1 MPSLKPSDDLEK
13 YKDLIWCWYIG
24 EDRSKKDVVQRLN
37 DRGVNIKQ
45 SNLERR
51 MRLWDMRK
59 NVTDAEGKWMARQ
72 QKLRKDKNK
81 KTHFLL
87 SGKRMAEEKIRRA
100 IQRHSLE
107 EYSLLHKFQLFSE
120 TEFVSSGP
128 GSALVVC
135 SPLTSVE
142 RPWQP
147 WIQFNDRVLE
157 GSVRL
162 EFVLPSRPRL
172 SVETTS
178 LATVT
183 DPSKG
188 FQRLKVDKVAAVL
201 DWLVPESFPEEN
213 VRAADSLTQSW
224 PKFDIVALKFFI
236 FRLSN
241 NLIQNENHI
250 DRPVVILRLCQS
262 LGLAQVGIIRGLFK
276 LAPEN
281 PTIAAVLDALF
292 QTAWIT
298 ESVDLMSLIL
308 AENKRVDNGKPTSVV
323 EFPVWHA
330 IEHAIRRS
338 NRRLL
343 DAAICFSSD
352 YPEDNFNVTQ
362 RNEALH
368 LCAGHRNHVFANG
381 AISLLLGKGA
391 KVVNDTGHVG
401 NALFAALQRGNI
413 QLVEL
418 LAMSGVNFT
427 ITSPCAERPIRR
439 IPAAGYASKITI
451 SDHDNAFT
459 SAVVR
464 CCSRNSFLEEFP
476 EDDGIYYHHRQDGT
490 LILEDD
496 KEELERHHFRAQ
508 ELAVAMFAYLISPQS
523 LITGR
528 GSTWPRIFPVQ
539 QTVCVDIL
547 IAASFQGYDGLMEK
561 LISGPE
567 DLNRANSHGL
577 WPLYAAIIGPL
588 SKSAR
593 VRSSSLHQAI
603 NYDSAD
609 CVVALLDYGADI
621 ECKCQLDDIIGN
633 GKGIHP
639 YHGEQM
645 SPLDLAIYRGFWGIA
660 QILVS
665 RGAFVTSGNF
675 FTAVEHSEISLVQT
689 MMTNQMFDKY
699 MVNPNY
705 GDKTALEVA
714 IHRGNPEMYETL
726 MRTAGSDPVT
736 ADQFIAAAKAGS
748 FVLVVESMVDADL
761 NLSQQE
767 FSMALMYALENGH
780 KAITNLLIAEH
791 TRFSTMCPLSDLS
804 NSDRGRAV
812 ELAILDGQESV
823 VSTIL
828 FWHPKAYSSGMLC
841 ACLVMDQLLSP
852 ASNKVVC
859 EILRRRSCATEE
871 NFDPLLENTAIAL
884 AAYHGQDELLA
895 AILNRSW
902 PGHLCAIP
910 EPRFWEMRYTG
921 QDRYRRVK
929 GLIPNESIM
938 MGDSNRE
945 CFYYEWCS
953 PDWKLSSQMIGDW
966 NSWRDCPSTCSPLLM
981 AVKGQNFVAVNW
993 LMDRGYV
1000 ADGPTLKAAIM
1011 TEWPIEKL
1019 KYLVLS
1025 CNDVDHR
1032 ESPNVSTALF
1042 EAIHYRNIEATRALI
1057 EHGANV
1063 NEGPFYHAEGSFYH
1077 AEGHLTTRRTCLQMV
1092 IQNFPVWSLASAPD
1106 YEAIDLLLD
1115 AGADVNAAG
1124 TGYGRV
1130 TALQLACTTGYI
1142 PLARRL
1148 IEMGADIDD
1157 LPVFPHGWS
1166 CLEHA
1171 AQSGR
1176 LDMVQFLINCGVSV
1190 VGRARLQYAS
1200 AVRLA
1205 EDSGRTTLK
1214 ILLQKYGGWTVA
1226 DEELLQEDLR
1236 IRKDRQILRSKIK
1249 RYSKSERERVNLW
1262 IRKYYRHD
1270 KDDLV
1275 DVADDLEQDGPLES
1289 SVIDDGCNSDD
1300 AESSDTEEMREQE
1313 PPGTQQ
1319 ADFLSI
1325 RHAEKNAEGGTAGG
1339 ITHDEVSAS
1348 MSALLALPQSRP
1360 MDESSDIALLF
1371 PTEFS
1376 TSEPTVDTSTRPGT
1390 EENKLLAFKMPLH
1403 TSFIERTSVD
1413 FHEQDDFNV
1422 FLI

>member
-1 MPSLKPSDDLEK
+1 MPCLKPSDDLEK

-24 EDRSKKDVVQRLN
+24 EDKSMKDVVQRLN

-107 EYSLLHKFQLFSE
+107 EYSLLHKFQLSSE
-120 TEFVSSGP
+120 TEFASSGP

-142 RPWQP
+142 RPWQPWPNTPAPLP

-178 LATVT
+178 LATGT

-188 FQRLKVDKVAAVL
+188 YQRLKVDKLASAL

-213 VRAADSLTQSW
+213 VRAADSLAQSW
-224 PKFDIVALKFFI
+224 PKFDIVALKVFI

-241 NLIQNENHI
+241 NLIQDEDSM
-250 DRPVVILRLCQS
+250 DRPDVVLRLCES
-262 LGLAQVGIIRGLFK
+262 LGLAQVGVIRELFK
-276 LAPEN
+276 LAPAN
-281 PTIAAVLDALF
+281 PTIAAVLDTLF
-292 QTAWIT
+292 EAAWMT
-298 ESVDLMSLIL
+298 ESVDLVSLIL
-308 AENKRVDNGKPTSVV
+308 AENKRVDNGKPASVI

-330 IEHAIRRS
+330 IQYAIYHA

-343 DAAICFSSD
+343 DAAICLSSD
-352 YPEDNFNVTQ
+352 YPTDNFNVIQ
-362 RNEALH
+362 RNQALY
-368 LCAGHRNHVFANG
+368 LCAGHRNQVFANG
-381 AISLLLGKGA
+381 ATLLLLGKGA
-391 KVVNDTGHVG
+391 KVVNDAGHGG
-401 NALFAALQRGNI
+401 NALFAALRRGNI
-413 QLVEL
+413 QLVKL
-418 LAMSGVNFT
+418 LNMSGVDFT
-427 ITSPCAERPIRR
+427 ITSPCAKHRIRR
-439 IPAAGYASKITI
+439 IPGADYVYQITI

-464 CCSRNSFLEEFP
+464 CCSSNSYLVEAS
-476 EDDGIYYHHRQDGT
+476 EDDGIHYHYRQDGT

-528 GSTWPRIFPVQ
+528 GSTWPQIFPVQ
-539 QTVCVDIL
+539 QPVSVDIL
-547 IAASFQGYDGLMEK
+547 IAASLQGYDGLMEK

-577 WPLYAAIIGPL
+577 WPLYAAIIGP
-588 SKSAR
+588 SSNPAR

-609 CVVALLDYGADI
+609 CVVVLLDYGANI
-621 ECKCQLDDIIGN
+621 EFKCQLDDIIEN
-633 GKGIHP
+633 GIHP
-639 YHGEQM
+639 YHGEEM

-665 RGAFVTSGNF
+665 RGAFVTSGNL
-675 FTAVEHSEISLVQT
+675 FTAVEHSEVSLVQA

-705 GDKTALEVA
+705 GGRTVLEVA
-714 IHRGNPEMYETL
+714 IQRANPEMYETL
-726 MRTAGSDPVT
+726 MRIAGSDPVP
-736 ADQFIAAAKAGS
+736 ADQFIAAARAGS
-748 FVLVVESMVDADL
+748 FGLVVESMIDADL
-761 NLSQQE
+761 NLSQQD
-767 FSMALMYALENGH
+767 FSMALMYALENRH
-780 KAITNLLIAEH
+780 KAITDLLIAEH
-791 TRFSTMCPLSDLS
+791 TRFSTTCPLS
-804 NSDRGRAV
+804 
-812 ELAILDGQESV
+812 
-823 VSTIL
+823 
-828 FWHPKAYSSGMLC
+828 
-841 ACLVMDQLLSP
+841 

-859 EILRRRSCATEE
+859 EILQRRSCATEE
-871 NFDPLLENTAIAL
+871 SFDPLLENTAIAL

-910 EPRFWEMRYTG
+910 EPQFWEMRYTG
-921 QDRYRRVK
+921 QKRYQDLR
-929 GLIPNESIM
+929 GLVPNESIM
-938 MGDSNRE
+938 MGDSDHVD
-945 CFYYEWCS
+945 FYYEWCS

-966 NSWRDCPSTCSPLLM
+966 NSWRDSPSTFSPLLM
-981 AVKGQNFVAVNW
+981 AVKGQNFDAVNW

-1011 TEWPIEKL
+1011 SEWPIGKL

-1025 CNDVDHR
+1025 CNDVDDR
-1032 ESPNVSTALF
+1032 ESPNASTALF
-1042 EAIHYRNIEATRALI
+1042 EAIYCRNIEATRALI

-1063 NEGPFYHAEGSFYH
+1063 NEGPFYCPGER
-1077 AEGHLTTRRTCLQMV
+1077 LTTWWTCLQMA
-1092 IQNFPVWSLASAPD
+1092 IRQLTVWSLASAPD

-1115 AGADVNAAG
+1115 AGADVNA
-1124 TGYGRV
+1124 TGKGHGGL

-1148 IEMGADIDD
+1148 MEMGANIND
-1157 LPVFPHGWS
+1157 LPVFPHGRS
-1166 CLEHA
+1166 CLECA
-1171 AQSGR
+1171 ALYGR

-1200 AVRLA
+1200 AVKLA
-1205 EDSGRTTLK
+1205 EETGRTTLK
-1214 ILLQKYGGWTVA
+1214 ILLQKYGGWTVE
-1226 DEELLQEDLR
+1226 DEELLLEDNR
-1236 IRKDRQILRSKIK
+1236 IRDEQYDSRSKIK
-1249 RYSKSERERVNLW
+1249 RYSISERQRINLW

-1275 DVADDLEQDGPLES
+1275 DEADDFEQDSPFES
-1289 SVIDDGCNSDD
+1289 SVFDENCNSDD
-1300 AESSDTEEMREQE
+1300 AQSSDAKEMREQE
-1313 PPGTQQ
+1313 PPGTQR
-1319 ADFLSI
+1319 ADFRSM
-1325 RHAEKNAEGGTAGG
+1325 RHTEKNAAGSPAGG

-1348 MSALLALPQSRP
+1348 MSALLALPQSQP
-1360 MDESSDIALLF
+1360 IDESSDIALLF

-1376 TSEPTVDTSTRPGT
+1376 ASIPTVDTSTRPAT
-1390 EENKLLAFKMPLH
+1390 EENKILAFKMPLH

-1413 FHEQDDFNV
+1413 FHEQGDFHA
-1422 FLI
+1422 FPI